1 MLEHGDDEDKVRIL
15 AKIRGSVVK
24 LAKNQYAS
32 HVCEQAITN
41 SEPQNRSLLI
51 GEILTNTEDGHP
63 IQIMMQDDFA
73 SELSGVLLLALG
85 ETLNHYYRL
94 CFAAGID
101 NVGRTATGC
110 PLSPSQIFFDV
121 SPKVHVP

>member
-1 MLEHGDDEDKVRIL
+1 MLEHGDDGDKARIL

-24 LAKNQYAS
+24 LAQNQYAS

-51 GEILTNTEDGHP
+51 DEILTNTEDGHP
-63 IQIMMQDDFA
+63 IPIMMQDDFA
-73 SELSGVLLLALG
+73 SELSSIQLLVLG
-85 ETLNHYYRL
+85 ETLNHYRL
-94 CFAAGID
+94 CFAAGIG

-121 SPKVHVP
+121 SPKVHVL

>member
-1 MLEHGDDEDKVRIL
+1 MLQHGDDDDKARVL

-32 HVCEQAITN
+32 HVCEQAIAN

-63 IQIMMQDDFA
+63 IPIMMQDDFA
-73 SELSGVLLLALG
+73 SELSSASLLALG
-85 ETLNHYYRL
+85 ETFNH
-94 CFAAGID
+94 
-101 NVGRTATGC
+101 
-110 PLSPSQIFFDV
+110 
-121 SPKVHVP
+121 